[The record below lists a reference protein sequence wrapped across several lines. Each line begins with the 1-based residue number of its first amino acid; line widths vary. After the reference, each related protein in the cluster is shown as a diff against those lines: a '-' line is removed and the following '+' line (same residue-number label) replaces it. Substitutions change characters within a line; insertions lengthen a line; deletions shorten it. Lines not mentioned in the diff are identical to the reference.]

1 MIRQLVPPSVRP
13 PNDYPTTDFRPM
25 AETDWHRDLMVE
37 VIETLK
43 ARYAADPDVYV
54 TGNLLLFYE
63 KGNKRRHV
71 SPDCFVTFGVPKGD
85 RENYLMW
92 EEGKGPDV
100 AFEITSSSTRSE
112 DVKKKFLL
120 YQDRLG
126 VTEYFLFDPRED
138 YLTPSMQGFRR
149 VRGKFRPI
157 RPVGG
162 RLHCKVLGLDLERDH

>member
-1 MIRQLVPPSVRP
+1 
-13 PNDYPTTDFRPM
+13 
-25 AETDWHRDLMVE
+25 
-37 VIETLK
+37 
-43 ARYAADPDVYV
+43 
-54 TGNLLLFYE
+54 YE
-63 KGNKRRHV
+63 KGNKRRHI

-126 VTEYFLFDPRED
+126 LTEYFLFDPRED

-162 RLHCKVLGLDLERDH
+162 RLHCKVLGLDLERDHQKLRFRDPQTGVRLPTPGEVILAERERAEAERERAAAAETE